1 MDAIARQRGFAL
13 QRLRE
18 SRGLTQQELG
28 EAIGVHQSTVDRY
41 ESGTY
46 NLKVDTLL
54 RIVAALDCSLGD
66 LLEPAEG
73 RKE

>member
-13 QRLRE
+13 QRMRE
-18 SRGLTQQELG
+18 ARGLTQQELG
-28 EAIGVHQSTVDRY
+28 EAIGAHQSTVARY
-41 ESGTY
+41 ESGAY
-46 NLKVDTLL
+46 KLKVDTLL
-54 RIVAALDCSLGD
+54 RIVAVLDCTLGD